1 MALIKIEYPNGG
13 GFEVEG
19 NTEESTVALADLALA
34 ILWGRKKYGNGAV
47 ALDEMDRW
55 LSKTAK

>member
-34 ILWGRKKYGNGAV
+34 ILWGKRKYGSDAV
-47 ALDEMDRW
+47 SLEEMDRW
-55 LSKTAK
+55 LKQSG